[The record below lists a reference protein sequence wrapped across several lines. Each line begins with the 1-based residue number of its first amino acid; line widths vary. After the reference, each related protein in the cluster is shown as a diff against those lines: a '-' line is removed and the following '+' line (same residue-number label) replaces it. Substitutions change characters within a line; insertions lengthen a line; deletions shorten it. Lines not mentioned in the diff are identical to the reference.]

1 MILSKMFCNKNK
13 KCLINSYKDSGELR
27 YLCRMN
33 KASIIA
39 KSYPFAPTEEQLR
52 FCSEAANF
60 LSRPNDE
67 ACFIL
72 KGYAGTGK
80 TTSVAA
86 LVKALPMFGLK
97 AALLAPTGRA
107 AKVMS
112 NYTQKKALTIHK
124 KIYRKK
130 SAVSMD
136 MVFQLAPNLA
146 TNTIFIVDEASMIAD
161 EWSTQNGSSF
171 LGDLLEF
178 VFQPAP
184 DGSPKNCYLFF
195 VGDTAQ
201 LPPVGS
207 VDSPALNPEYLSS
220 NFHLDVTCVE
230 LTEVVRQEKKS
241 GILANATMLR
251 RLVNDY
257 DEEPHFPKFITKGFK
272 DIFRMTG
279 IKFVEGLEYAY
290 GKYGIENSLVVCR
303 SNKSANIY
311 NNQIRARLLYRDE
324 ELTGGD
330 YIMVVRNNYFWLPD
344 DNETAF
350 IANGDMARIIRV
362 RREEERYG
370 FRFAEV
376 ALELVDFPDVG
387 AITCK
392 VLLDT
397 LQIESPNLP
406 YEASKK
412 LYEGLLLDYEHI
424 VNRKERLL
432 AIKQDPYYN
441 ALQIKFAYA
450 VTCHKAQGGQWDA
463 VFVDQGFL
471 TEDMVDLDF
480 MRWLYTAVTRA
491 KKELFLVNFSK
502 DLFAEQMEEEY

>member
-1 MILSKMFCNKNK
+1 M
-13 KCLINSYKDSGELR
+13 D
-27 YLCRMN
+27 
-33 KASIIA
+33 KASLIMQL
-39 KSYPFAPTEEQLR
+39 YPFEPTAQQAQ
-52 FCSEAANF
+52 FCKDIALF
-60 LSRPNDE
+60 LTNRKSE
-67 ACFIL
+67 ACFLL

-80 TTSVAA
+80 TTSIAA
-86 LVKALPMFGLK
+86 LVQVLPQFGLK
-97 AALLAPTGRA
+97 SVLLAPTGRA

-112 NYTQKKALTIHK
+112 SYSQKKALTIHK

-146 TNTIFIVDEASMIAD
+146 QNTVFIIDEASMIAD
-161 EWSTQNGSSF
+161 EWSSQNGSSF
-171 LGDLLEF
+171 LGDLIKF
-178 VFQPAP
+178 VFQPSP
-184 DGSPKNCYLFF
+184 DGKDRDCMLLF

-207 VDSPALNPEYLSS
+207 TDNPALNPQYLRD
-220 NFHLDVTCVE
+220 NYQLNVTSVE

-251 RLVNDY
+251 KLIHTYEDNP
-257 DEEPHFPKFITKGFK
+257 ELPKFATKGYK

-279 IKFVEGLEYAY
+279 LKFVEGLEYAY
-290 GKYGIENSLVVCR
+290 GKYALENSLVVCR
-303 SNKSANIY
+303 SNKSANLY
-311 NNQIRARLLYRDE
+311 NNQIRSRLLYREE

-350 IANGDMARIIRV
+350 IANGDMAKIIRV
-362 RREEERYG
+362 RGEEERYG
-370 FRFAEV
+370 FRFSEV
-376 ALELVDFPDVG
+376 QLELIDFPDMG

-406 YEASKK
+406 QEQSKK
-412 LYEGLLLDYEHI
+412 LFEGLMQDYDHI
-424 VNRKERLL
+424 ANRRDRFL

-463 VFVDQGFL
+463 VFVDQGYL
-471 TEDMVDLDF
+471 TEEMIDLDF
-480 MRWLYTAVTRA
+480 LRWLYTAVTRA
-491 KKELFLVNFSK
+491 KKELFLVNFGK
-502 DLFAEQMEEEY
+502 DLFAEKIEEEY

>member
-1 MILSKMFCNKNK
+1 MTKASVIAQAYPFTPTQQQLEFCEKVAEFLSK
-13 KCLINSYKDSGELR
+13 
-27 YLCRMN
+27 
-33 KASIIA
+33 
-39 KSYPFAPTEEQLR
+39 
-52 FCSEAANF
+52 
-60 LSRPNDE
+60 PNQD
-67 ACFIL
+67 ACFVL
-72 KGYAGTGK
+72 RGYAGTGK

-86 LVKALPMFGLK
+86 LVKALPKFGLK
-97 AALLAPTGRA
+97 SELLAPTGRA

-124 KIYRKK
+124 RIYRKK
-130 SAVSMD
+130 NAVSLD
-136 MVFQLAPNLA
+136 MVFQLAPNLSK
-146 TNTIFIVDEASMIAD
+146 NTVFIVDEASMIAD
-161 EWSTQNGSSF
+161 EWNSQSGTTF

-184 DGSPKNCYLFF
+184 DGSDKNCFLLF

-207 VDSPALNPEYLSS
+207 TDSPALNPEYLQS
-220 NFHLDVTCVE
+220 NFQLDVATVE

-251 RLVNDY
+251 QLVNTY
-257 DEEPHFPKFITKGFK
+257 DEEPEWPKFITKGFK

-279 IKFVEGLEYAY
+279 LKFVEGLEYAY
-290 GKYGIENSLVVCR
+290 GKYGLENTLVVCR

-311 NNQIRARLLYRDE
+311 NNQIRSRLLYRDE
-324 ELTGGD
+324 ELSGGD

-376 ALELVDFPDVG
+376 QLELVDFPDVG

-406 YEASKK
+406 YEANKR

-424 VNRKERLL
+424 VNRKERQL

-450 VTCHKAQGGQWDA
+450 VTCHKAQGGQWEA

-502 DLFAEQMEEEY
+502 DLFAEKVFDED

>member
-1 MILSKMFCNKNK
+1 M
-13 KCLINSYKDSGELR
+13 D
-27 YLCRMN
+27 
-33 KASIIA
+33 KAQIIA
-39 KSYPFAPTEEQLR
+39 QSYPFAPTKEQLH
-52 FCSEAANF
+52 FCRQMAAF
-60 LSRPNDE
+60 LNQPNNE
-67 ACFIL
+67 ACFVL

-86 LVKALPMFGLK
+86 LVKALPKFGLK

-112 NYTQKKALTIHK
+112 NYTQKKAFTIHK

-130 SAVSMD
+130 NAVSME
-136 MVFQLAPNLA
+136 MVFQLTPNLA
-146 TNTIFIVDEASMIAD
+146 ENTVFIVDEASMIAD
-161 EWSTQNGSSF
+161 EWNSQRGSSF
-171 LGDLLEF
+171 LGDLLRY
-178 VFQPAP
+178 VFQPSAE
-184 DGSPKNCYLFF
+184 GKPKNCFLLL

-207 VDSPALNPEYLSS
+207 IDSPALDPAYLSN
-220 NFHLDVTCVE
+220 NFHLEVTSVE

-251 RLVNDY
+251 KLVNTY
-257 DEEPHFPKFITKGFK
+257 SEEAKWPKFITKSYK

-279 IKFVEGLEYAY
+279 LKFVEGLEYAY
-290 GKYGIENSLVVCR
+290 HKYGLENVLVVCR
-303 SNKSANIY
+303 SNKSANLY
-311 NNQIRARLLYRDE
+311 NNQIRARLLYREE

-330 YIMVVRNNYFWLPD
+330 HIMVVRNNYFWLPD
-344 DNETAF
+344 DKETAF
-350 IANGDMARIIRV
+350 IANGDMAKIIRV

-376 ALELVDFPDVG
+376 QIELVDFPDMG
-387 AITCK
+387 AITSK

-397 LQIESPNLP
+397 LQVESPNLP
-406 YEASKK
+406 YQASKK
-412 LYEGLLLDYEHI
+412 LYEGLLLDYGHI
-424 VNRKERLL
+424 GNAKERLL

-471 TEDMVDLDF
+471 TEDMLDLDF
-480 MRWLYTAVTRA
+480 IRWLYTAITRA

-502 DLFAEQMEEEY
+502 DLFAEKVPDEY

>member
-1 MILSKMFCNKNK
+1 M
-13 KCLINSYKDSGELR
+13 D
-27 YLCRMN
+27 
-33 KASIIA
+33 KASLIA
-39 KSYPFAPTEEQLR
+39 QSYPFAPTEEQLR
-52 FCSEAANF
+52 FCREVANF
-60 LSRPNDE
+60 LSKTNE
-67 ACFIL
+67 ENCFVL

-86 LVKALPMFGLK
+86 LVKALPKFGLK
-97 AALLAPTGRA
+97 SILLAPTGRA

-130 SAVSMD
+130 STVSID

-146 TNTIFIVDEASMIAD
+146 QNTVFIIDEASMIAD
-161 EWSTQNGSSF
+161 EWSAQNGSSF
-171 LGDLLEF
+171 LGDLLQF
-178 VFQPAP
+178 VFQP
-184 DGSPKNCYLFF
+184 SPEGQSKNCYLLF

-207 VDSPALNPEYLSS
+207 VNSPALNPEYLSS
-220 NFHLDVTCVE
+220 NFHLEVTCVE

-251 RLVNDY
+251 KLVSSYENK
-257 DEEPHFPKFITKGFK
+257 PKWPEFITQGYK

-290 GKYGIENSLVVCR
+290 GKYGLENTLVVCR

-324 ELTGGD
+324 ELSGGD
-330 YIMVVRNNYFWLPD
+330 YIMVVRNNYFWLPE
-344 DNETAF
+344 DNEAAF
-350 IANGDMARIIRV
+350 IANGDMAKIIRV

-376 ALELVDFPDVG
+376 QLELVDFPDVG
-387 AITCK
+387 TITCK

-397 LQIESPNLP
+397 LQLESPNLP
-406 YEASKK
+406 YQASKK

-424 VNRKERLL
+424 VNRKERLQ

-502 DLFAEQMEEEY
+502 DLFAGTVEDND

>member
-1 MILSKMFCNKNK
+1 M
-13 KCLINSYKDSGELR
+13 D
-27 YLCRMN
+27 
-33 KASIIA
+33 KASLIA
-39 KSYPFAPTEEQLR
+39 QSYPFAPTEEQLR
-52 FCSEAANF
+52 FCREVANF
-60 LSRPNDE
+60 LSKTNE
-67 ACFIL
+67 ENCFVL

-86 LVKALPMFGLK
+86 LVKALPKFGLK
-97 AALLAPTGRA
+97 SILLAPTGRA

-112 NYTQKKALTIHK
+112 NYTQNKALTIHK

-130 SAVSMD
+130 SAVSID

-146 TNTIFIVDEASMIAD
+146 QNTVFIIDEASMIAD
-161 EWSTQNGSSF
+161 EWSAQNGSSF
-171 LGDLLEF
+171 LGDLLQF
-178 VFQPAP
+178 VFQP
-184 DGSPKNCYLFF
+184 SPEGQSKNCYLLF

-207 VDSPALNPEYLSS
+207 VNSPALNPEYLSS
-220 NFHLDVTCVE
+220 NFHLEVTSVE

-241 GILANATMLR
+241 GILVNATMLR
-251 RLVNDY
+251 KLVSSYENK
-257 DEEPHFPKFITKGFK
+257 PKWPKFITQGYK

-290 GKYGIENSLVVCR
+290 GKYGLENTLVVCR

-324 ELTGGD
+324 ELSGGD
-330 YIMVVRNNYFWLPD
+330 YIMVVRNNYFWLPE
-344 DNETAF
+344 DNEAAF
-350 IANGDMARIIRV
+350 IANGDMAKIIRV

-376 ALELVDFPDVG
+376 QLELVDFPDVG
-387 AITCK
+387 TITCK

-397 LQIESPNLP
+397 LQLESPNLP
-406 YEASKK
+406 YQASKK

-424 VNRKERLL
+424 VNRKERLQ

-502 DLFAEQMEEEY
+502 DLFAGKIADDD